1 MSRITERSKET
12 NIEIKPWEDKDLEL
26 LFQLNAPEM
35 MEHLGGPESNEQV
48 LKRHQRYLQ
57 IGDKGCMFSINS
69 FPEAEAAG
77 SVGYWQ
83 KVWNDENVYEIGW
96 SVLPSFQG
104 KGIAS
109 HAVKALIE
117 KIIAERKYKYIHAFP
132 SINNPASNAICRKLG
147 FILISECEFEYPL
160 GSFMRCNDWCLELE

>member
-1 MSRITERSKET
+1 MSRISERSKET
-12 NIEIKPWEDKDLEL
+12 KIEIKPWEDKDLEL
-26 LFQLNAPEM
+26 LFQINAPEM
-35 MEHLGGPESNEQV
+35 MEHLGGPESNEQI

-57 IGDKGCMFSINS
+57 IGDTGCMFSINS
-69 FPEAEAAG
+69 FPEAAG

-117 KIIAERKYKYIHAFP
+117 KIKAERKYKYIHAFP

-147 FILISECEFEYPL
+147 FNLISECEFEYPP
-160 GSFMRCNDWCLELE
+160 GSFMRCNNWCLELE

>member
-1 MSRITERSKET
+1 MSRISET
-12 NIEIKPWEDKDLEL
+12 RLEIKPWEDKDLEL

-35 MEHLGGPESNEQV
+35 MEHLGGPESIEQI

-57 IGDKGCMFSINS
+57 IGDKGCMFSIIP
-69 FPEAEAAG
+69 FPEAKAAG

-83 KVWNDENVYEIGW
+83 KVRNDEFMYEIGW

-109 HAVKALIE
+109 HAVMALIE
-117 KIIAERKYKYIHAFP
+117 KIKAERNYKYIHAFP
-132 SINNPASNAICRKLG
+132 SITNPASNAICRKLG
-147 FILISECEFEYPL
+147 FNLISECEFEYPP
-160 GSFMRCNDWCLELE
+160 GSFMRCNDWCLELD

>member
-1 MSRITERSKET
+1 MSERSKET
-12 NIEIKPWEDKDLEL
+12 KIEIKPWEDKDLEL

-35 MEHLGGPESNEQV
+35 MEHLGGPESNEQI

-57 IGDKGCMFSINS
+57 IGDKGCMFSIKS
-69 FPEAEAAG
+69 GPEAEKTG

-83 KVWNDENVYEIGW
+83 TVWNDETVYEIGW

-109 HAVKALIE
+109 HAVMALIG
-117 KIIAERKYKYIHAFP
+117 KIKAERKYTYIHAFP
-132 SINNPASNAICRKLG
+132 SINNPASNAICRKHG
-147 FILISECEFEYPL
+147 FNLVSECEFEYPP
-160 GSFMRCNDWCLELE
+160 GSFMRCNDWCLELI